1 MTDQEREI
9 VRKAAVALCNLIDC
23 FRGVEYRTHAEFA
36 DRNPYTV
43 AEFKDANTQADALKA
58 LLSANARAR
67 REPRS
72 GDTAKPLV
80 RAVLVC

>member
-23 FRGVEYRTHAEFA
+23 FRGIEYRTHAEFT

-43 AEFKDANTQADALKA
+43 AEFKDANTQADALKV
-58 LLSANARAR
+58 LLSANSLLDGNTTPRAR
-67 REPRS
+67 SEQ
-72 GDTAKPLV
+72 D
-80 RAVLVC
+80 